1 MKLIRLLQLQIV
13 YGILGIGYNG
23 ISFFLTAMGKQ
34 PLAST
39 SPVLGF
45 ISMLVY
51 GLFLV
56 SGFLRKIVLYRILM
70 IVSVI
75 VLGYG
80 GVVQHIINIFVQP
93 QIYSSLIAW
102 AVAVI
107 INLFGLGLNIVAALG
122 KFKQ

>member
-1 MKLIRLLQLQIV
+1 
-13 YGILGIGYNG
+13 
-23 ISFFLTAMGKQ
+23 
-34 PLAST
+34 
-39 SPVLGF
+39 
-45 ISMLVY
+45 
-51 GLFLV
+51 
-56 SGFLRKIVLYRILM
+56 M

-102 AVAVI
+102 AVAMI